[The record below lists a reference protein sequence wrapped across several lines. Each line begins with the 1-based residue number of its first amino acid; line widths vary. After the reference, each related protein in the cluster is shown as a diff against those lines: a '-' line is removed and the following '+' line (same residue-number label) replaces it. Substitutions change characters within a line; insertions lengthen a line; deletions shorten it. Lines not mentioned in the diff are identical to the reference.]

1 VTHLSLPDEQISR
14 PPNFSQDSV
23 HLVRRPVLAVD
34 LSVWGYQLVCPE
46 ASNVPP
52 GASEARLLNALAE
65 LGVRQLVSERVAIVP
80 IGRDTLLGQLPL
92 PAAERIVL
100 ELRVAA
106 NDVDDALLKAAEDRL
121 DEGFQLAVSADFAA
135 PALKPLLERVS
146 LVRVPFAAL
155 ETVDLEAVRQS
166 GRSLRVW
173 VDDVK
178 DTAAFREAR
187 KYKAQY
193 YSGDFLFRPSSLEA
207 RKAPRNLFVLV
218 ELMEKVRQ
226 EDVKLSAIEDI
237 LRNDAG
243 LSVTL
248 LRFLNSA
255 GFGLKV
261 QVSTIR
267 QAVALLGLGEFSR
280 WLTLIGLSEASS
292 KPNEVLV
299 TALIRAKTCEAVAQ
313 KASPEKNGSFAFMV
327 GLLSLL
333 DAMLDKPLEKILD
346 ELPVS
351 AKLRAALLEQS
362 GFEGE
367 VLAAVLDYERGLTP
381 EPVAA
386 GDALITTALLDQ
398 SWRQAIVWADRLRG
412 SMPPKPP
419 SKPPASRTF

>member
-1 VTHLSLPDEQISR
+1 VSHLSLPDEQISR
-14 PPNFSQDSV
+14 PPAFSQDSV

-34 LSVWGYQLVCPE
+34 LSVWGYQLVCP
-46 ASNVPP
+46 AAGGAAQ

-80 IGRDTLLGQLPL
+80 IGRETLLGQLPL

-100 ELRVAA
+100 ELRIEPS
-106 NDVDDALLKAAEDRL
+106 DVDDALLKAAEERL
-121 DEGFQLAVSADFAA
+121 DEGFQLALSSDFGA
-135 PALKPLLERVS
+135 PALKPLLERVG
-146 LVRVPFAAL
+146 LVRVPFATL
-155 ETVDLEAVRQS
+155 EMLDLEALKQS

-248 LRFLNSA
+248 L
-255 GFGLKV
+255 
-261 QVSTIR
+261 
-267 QAVALLGLGEFSR
+267 LGLGEFSR

-351 AKLRAALLEQS
+351 TKLRAALLEQS

-386 GDALITTALLDQ
+386 GDALITTGLLDQ

-419 SKPPASRTF
+419 SKPPASRSF